1 MSKMNQPGAPLMNPM
16 QEIITAAKRGDWEQ
30 TPDGRVFV
38 FTNKEIR
45 EGYMLEKD
53 EFTIKMAIRP
63 EYLPG
68 SGNKYQAAITRHS
81 K

>member
-1 MSKMNQPGAPLMNPM
+1 MNPM
-16 QEIITAAKRGDWEQ
+16 KEILAAAKRGDYEMQ
-30 TPDGRVFV
+30 EDGRCFV

-53 EFTIKMAIRP
+53 EFKMEMEIKP

-68 SGNKYQAAITRHS
+68 SGNRYAAAIVRGRS
-81 K
+81 